1 MTGAI
6 LIVAHNG
13 LHLTKAAVRTAKE
26 QDIPCD
32 IMVIDNASQDATS
45 QWLKTKDVIIT
56 SYREQLSL
64 AACWNRGLKA
74 FFHAGHDRVLVVNND
89 VELLPFTCGALTYI
103 NLPFVTAVGVD
114 KREQMDVIEQGSYL
128 ETARPHP
135 DFSCFMI
142 SKEVTEKVGW
152 FNESYYPAY
161 AEDCEYHVRM
171 HKAGVEAVCISL
183 PFLHVGCGSL
193 KNANPAE
200 CNAIRRGADA
210 NRERFKKQFGCC
222 PGSKEYESLF
232 V

>member
-6 LIVAHNG
+6 LIVAHGG

-74 FFHAGHDRVLVVNND
+74 FFHAGYDRVLVVNND
-89 VELLPFTCGALTYI
+89 VELLPFTCGALADT

-114 KREQMDVIEQGSYL
+114 KREQMNVIEQDSYL

-152 FNESYYPAY
+152 FNESYYPGY
-161 AEDCEYHVRM
+161 FEDNDYHIRM
-171 HKAGVEAVCISL
+171 HRAGIRAVCVSL
-183 PFLHVGCGSL
+183 PFFHVGSATL
-193 KNANPAE
+193 NNSNTAE
-200 CNAIRRGADA
+200 GNSIRHGFDA
-210 NRERFKKQFGCC
+210 NKAKFLIEYGFL
-222 PGSKEYESLF
+222 PGTEEYSNLF